1 MFVED
6 ADHVMWMPGQV
17 QAAVEAE
24 KEFMR
29 MLDLTVDKVGLRPTA
44 NNYAPKVFSDDVR
57 CRMRGRAGKKKLTEA
72 MDRLVTKG
80 TIATQEYGPPSNR
93 HERIIRAPVD
103 AGEGGKMIPVRTCPH
118 TCPHGSSNGFTY
130 AGKEQPR
137 NAHGCADFQL
147 PACLP
152 APPACHPPYP
162 P

>member
-1 MFVED
+1 
-6 ADHVMWMPGQV
+6 
-17 QAAVEAE
+17 
-24 KEFMR
+24 
-29 MLDLTVDKVGLRPTA
+29 
-44 NNYAPKVFSDDVR
+44 
-57 CRMRGRAGKKKLTEA
+57 MRGRAGKKKLTEA

-103 AGEGGKMIPVRTCPH
+103 AGEAEKLSRCSQLPACLPAWCLATR
-118 TCPHGSSNGFTY
+118 FTY

-137 NAHGCADFQL
+137 NADGWGDFQL

-152 APPACHPPYP
+152 APPARHPPYP